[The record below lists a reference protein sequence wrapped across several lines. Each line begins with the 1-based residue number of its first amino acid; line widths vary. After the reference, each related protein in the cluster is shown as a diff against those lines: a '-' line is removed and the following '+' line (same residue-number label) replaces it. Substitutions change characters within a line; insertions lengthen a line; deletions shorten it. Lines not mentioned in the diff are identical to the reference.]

1 MRPNSGVEAVGMQ
14 RIVEPHTDLRI
25 HKADASLGVGKLGGN
40 IAQVHMLALDVGEI
54 VAHVAGQGVH
64 RKRTEVERDIEL
76 SLAANSLRS
85 ASIDCY
91 GASGDSDFTL
101 EVYIWPVE

>member
-1 MRPNSGVEAVGMQ
+1 
-14 RIVEPHTDLRI
+14 
-25 HKADASLGVGKLGGN
+25 
-40 IAQVHMLALDVGEI
+40 MLALDVGEI

-76 SLAANSLRS
+76 SLANSLGS

-101 EVYIWPVE
+101 EVPQK